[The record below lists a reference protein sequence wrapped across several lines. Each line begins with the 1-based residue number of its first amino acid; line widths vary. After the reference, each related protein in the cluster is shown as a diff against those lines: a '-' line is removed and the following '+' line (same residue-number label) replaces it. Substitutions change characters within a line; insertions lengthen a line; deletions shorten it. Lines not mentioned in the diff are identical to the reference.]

1 MFNILKSDFFR
12 IIKGRLCFYSAVGMI
27 VLGIFFSFIGS
38 DKTAFEIVQSGLS
51 NSSIFVPIFLTNILV
66 IVWGHE
72 FSYRVVNNSLISG
85 IKRST
90 FFLSKTVLTFILT
103 ILFILIYTFSLFT
116 TTFVLQGAF
125 DALPLIKIV
134 LAQIPLYL
142 TASALG
148 VLLFNTIKST
158 YVSVAAFISIAFI
171 GDSFISNIVATYFPK
186 IESILDTLFFSNIR
200 SLTNLSDLSTNFLTT
215 IFASSF
221 AYTLLALFISYS
233 SFSTREFK

>member
-12 IIKGRLCFYSAVGMI
+12 IIKGKLCFYSAVGMV
-27 VLGIFFSFIGS
+27 VLGAFFSFLGS
-38 DKTAFEIVQSGLS
+38 DKPAFEIVQSGLS
-51 NSSIFVPIFLTNILV
+51 SSSLFLPIFLTNILV

-90 FFLSKTVLTFILT
+90 FFLSKTILTFILT
-103 ILFILIYTFSLFT
+103 ILFILIYSLSLFAT
-116 TTFVLQGAF
+116 TYALQGGF
-125 DALPLIKIV
+125 DPLPLVKIV

-148 VLLFNTIKST
+148 ILLFNTIKST

-171 GDSFISNIVATYFPK
+171 GDSFISNIIATYLPK
-186 IESILDTLFFSNIR
+186 LESILDTLFFTNIR
-200 SLTNLSDLSTNFLTT
+200 SVTNLPDLSTNLLLT
-215 IFASSF
+215 IFTSSI
-221 AYTLLALFISYS
+221 AYALLALFVSYS
-233 SFSTREFK
+233 SFNTREFK